1 MDNKNIKV
9 IMAKPG
15 VDGHWR
21 GAMIVSMALRNA
33 GMEVIYLGNQTPQVI
48 VESALQEDVNVIGLS
63 ILAAGHMELVTE
75 VVNLL
80 QEKRVKN
87 ILLVV
92 GGTIPREDI
101 PRLKQIGVHE
111 VFPPNSKVEKII
123 KFIAEHAYNP
133 QIIKTNNKI

>member
-1 MDNKNIKV
+1 MDNKKTKV
-9 IMAKPG
+9 LMAKPG

-21 GAMIVSMALRNA
+21 GAMIVSMALRDA
-33 GMEVIYLGNQTPQVI
+33 GMEVIYLGNQTPRLI

-75 VVNLL
+75 VLNLL
-80 QEKRVKN
+80 QEKKVKN
-87 ILLVV
+87 VLLVV

-111 VFPPNSKVEKII
+111 VFPPGSKVENIVKYV
-123 KFIAEHAYNP
+123 AENAYNS
-133 QIIKTNNKI
+133 

>member
-1 MDNKNIKV
+1 MDNKNVKV
-9 IMAKPG
+9 MMAKPG

-21 GAMIVSMALRNA
+21 GAMIVSMALRDA

-80 QEKRVKN
+80 QEKKVKN
-87 ILLVV
+87 VLLVV

-101 PRLKQIGVHE
+101 PRLKQIGVHG
-111 VFPPNSKVEKII
+111 VFPPGSKVEYIV
-123 KFIAEHAYNP
+123 KFVKDNV
-133 QIIKTNNKI
+133 K